1 MYHFL
6 CSERGSEPKQKRE
19 FKETEVH
26 SSRLVKTML
35 VRILGQVTK
44 ALGRI
49 IPDRHQQKGWPDST
63 SRVAKACLS
72 RCPLHSYNSEVLI
85 WSKKSYWK
93 HPSIHGG
100 RQSSLHASHQSRVQF
115 YHENAMFSMCC
126 AARVLDKLPQKR
138 SPTLILCWLL
148 SFCKQTLSK

>member
-26 SSRLVKTML
+26 SSGLVKTML

-49 IPDRHQQKGWPDST
+49 IPERHQQKGWSDST
-63 SRVAKACLS
+63 SRVAKACPS

-85 WSKKSYWK
+85 WRKSYWK

-100 RQSSLHASHQSRVQF
+100 RQSSLRASHQSRVQF
-115 YHENAMFSMCC
+115 YHKNAMFSMCC
-126 AARVLDKLPQKR
+126 AAQVLDELPEK
-138 SPTLILCWLL
+138 PNTHTLLASEFL
-148 SFCKQTLSK
+148 